1 VAPWYNRLAVFV
13 VCLLICVVAAR
24 GTLRQGPPLRWGDV
38 YTTDSNFANQLGL
51 NGTLR

>member
-1 VAPWYNRLAVFV
+1 MAVFV